1 MEGLRT
7 TWDEKKFDTIRVG
20 LSRLV
25 SPMFKKDQAETNSD
39 FQIRLELPGRFQVL
53 SGLIKSPEA
62 LKSPNYIIRGDV
74 DENGNYNL
82 KATIMDLPAE
92 ILKRQFIF
100 DDEHSPECGPFHIEL
115 RVWDRD
121 RNSLAEIAKKYGS
134 TMADLSRDLDA
145 AAGISI
151 YRDGFRLMPY
161 GEPYNDWLRL
171 DRRRVN
177 NPTRNL
183 SNNQI
188 VGYVLISA
196 DKNQRLHEQ
205 SNREGLME
213 GAAFNDLRELVKMV
227 LTEIEIRRYD
237 IRHPKGKTPRSKTA
251 GGLFTNFD
259 LKPVRDQIIKQYPKD
274 LKLLSLVDETEK
286 DLGRRVIEV
295 QEVLSRYRRL
305 ATLGQLID
313 TVLHEGRGPLAKIG
327 IEAGLGIRDI
337 DRNEVGKETLIS
349 YSKERFNTIKN
360 QSNILSTVFDRIEP
374 FGGRKRGRPSRIS
387 LEKVIKDAFSILN
400 GKIIEVGSNVILPE
414 GDTYVTV
421 DEAEIQ
427 QVIINLLDN
436 SLYWLRL
443 VPKDTRQIL
452 VKTKRKNPDEVE
464 IIFSDS
470 GPGVD
475 PKFGDRIFEPYFSSK
490 PDGMGLGLMI
500 AGEIISDYYD
510 GSLELLPEGP
520 LSGAT
525 FRITLCRRV

>member
-1 MEGLRT
+1 
-7 TWDEKKFDTIRVG
+7 
-20 LSRLV
+20 
-25 SPMFKKDQAETNSD
+25 
-39 FQIRLELPGRFQVL
+39 
-53 SGLIKSPEA
+53 
-62 LKSPNYIIRGDV
+62 
-74 DENGNYNL
+74 
-82 KATIMDLPAE
+82 
-92 ILKRQFIF
+92 
-100 DDEHSPECGPFHIEL
+100 
-115 RVWDRD
+115 
-121 RNSLAEIAKKYGS
+121 
-134 TMADLSRDLDA
+134 
-145 AAGISI
+145 
-151 YRDGFRLMPY
+151 
-161 GEPYNDWLRL
+161 
-171 DRRRVN
+171 
-177 NPTRNL
+177 
-183 SNNQI
+183 
-188 VGYVLISA
+188 
-196 DKNQRLHEQ
+196 
-205 SNREGLME
+205 
-213 GAAFNDLRELVKMV
+213 
-227 LTEIEIRRYD
+227 
-237 IRHPKGKTPRSKTA
+237 
-251 GGLFTNFD
+251 
-259 LKPVRDQIIKQYPKD
+259 
-274 LKLLSLVDETEK
+274 
-286 DLGRRVIEV
+286 
-295 QEVLSRYRRL
+295 
-305 ATLGQLID
+305 
-313 TVLHEGRGPLAKIG
+313 
-327 IEAGLGIRDI
+327 
-337 DRNEVGKETLIS
+337 EVGKETLIS